1 MLFLDSS
8 SDSSEGSDSEEEE
21 TESTSKTPSDLRV
34 CPLRSLMSHYGN
46 GDDFSPILNPDHGP
60 SDLSGPVDPIF
71 VMNDEESSGEA
82 VAHAADQEFMPAMP
96 PLPELELDKPPEP
109 LKEEPLDQMEE
120 VNEEEEPPTPL
131 ESIENT
137 DSDLDSD
144 FDVVDEELEAAIA
157 QAAEKGQG
165 QKEIP
170 IVAERT
176 KFKLVDKG
184 QNHFDVLPNGWVA
197 VPHVSG
203 MPIYLHRPTRSVTLS
218 RPYHLGAASARR
230 HPVPRNAIPCLN
242 YKKALE
248 AEEETEKAQQ
258 NSIFPVA
265 KVESVEDNIKKAS
278 LDPNEVREYC
288 QKLFVFKQETV
299 RKFRSWADRR
309 SHQKQERDQTIQD
322 IKSKIQNNEKSRRPA
337 LPNGTKIISIP
348 VVELEQ
354 EDPNVENP
362 LRQKVIRKSKKDWVL
377 NPAGKSTVCI
387 LHEYLQHSIKKA
399 PIYKFDEMDSS
410 ATPYRYVMILFR

>member
-1 MLFLDSS
+1 M
-8 SDSSEGSDSEEEE
+8 
-21 TESTSKTPSDLRV
+21 
-34 CPLRSLMSHYGN
+34 
-46 GDDFSPILNPDHGP
+46 
-60 SDLSGPVDPIF
+60 
-71 VMNDEESSGEA
+71 
-82 VAHAADQEFMPAMP
+82 
-96 PLPELELDKPPEP
+96 
-109 LKEEPLDQMEE
+109 
-120 VNEEEEPPTPL
+120 
-131 ESIENT
+131 
-137 DSDLDSD
+137 
-144 FDVVDEELEAAIA
+144 
-157 QAAEKGQG
+157 
-165 QKEIP
+165 
-170 IVAERT
+170 
-176 KFKLVDKG
+176 VDKG

-230 HPVPRNAIPCLN
+230 HPVPMNAIPCLN
-242 YKKALE
+242 YRKALE
-248 AEEETEKAQQ
+248 AEEEIEKNAAEQ
-258 NSIFPVA
+258 NSIFPLA
-265 KVESVEDNIKKAS
+265 KVESVEENNKKAS

-299 RKFRSWADRR
+299 RKFKSWADRR

-362 LRQKVIRKSKKDWVL
+362 LRQKIIRKSKKDWVL

-410 ATPYRYVMILFR
+410 ATPYRYEFCDFITVFENYRKSLIQHCERSELRLHFEWTKVN